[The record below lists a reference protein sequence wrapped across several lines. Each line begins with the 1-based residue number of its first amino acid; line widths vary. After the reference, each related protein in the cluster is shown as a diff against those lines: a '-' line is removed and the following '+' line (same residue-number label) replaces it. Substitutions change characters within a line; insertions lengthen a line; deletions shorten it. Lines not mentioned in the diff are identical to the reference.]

1 MSDVA
6 PGPGPALARQ
16 RETPPPPYDGF
27 MLEPRDLTSAAR
39 RILATEQAVYGLI
52 LVSGM
57 IVISN
62 NLVGTSLNALV
73 TVAVTLIVFYAAH
86 VYAGTLARLA
96 REGDQASFR
105 ESLFE
110 SAHESEGMLLAAIVP
125 LAALLL
131 GVFRVVDDDTAIW
144 IALSLDI
151 LLLGVLGWLAVA
163 RWTTRFVPRLA
174 SAVITAAFG
183 GVIALLKSLIHH

>member
-1 MSDVA
+1 M
-6 PGPGPALARQ
+6 PGRRSGQARVV
-16 RETPPPPYDGF
+16 RAAAYDEA
-27 MLEPRDLTSAAR
+27 MLETRELTSAAR
-39 RILATEQAVYGLI
+39 RILATEPAVYGLI

-57 IVISN
+57 IVVSN

-73 TVAVTLIVFYAAH
+73 TVALTLVVFYAAH

-96 REGDQASFR
+96 REGEQASFR
-105 ESLFE
+105 ASLVE

-125 LAALLL
+125 LVALML

-144 IALSLDI
+144 IALTLDI
-151 LLLGVLGWLAVA
+151 LLLGLLGWLAVA
-163 RWTTRFVPRLA
+163 RWTARFWPRLA

-183 GVIALLKSLIHH
+183 GAIALLKSLIHH